1 MTNASWLNFEG
12 QEVGRIFFI
21 AKYYKRDTKKKGKK
35 RHDAKNK
42 EKIRKISKKLSI
54 HSPSPQAFYFLVLT
68 RGR

>member
-1 MTNASWLNFEG
+1 MWGLNFEG

-42 EKIRKISKKLSI
+42 EKIRKRSKKLWI
-54 HSPSPQAFYFLVLT
+54 HSPPQRLFT
-68 RGR
+68 S